1 MSLYDVV
8 TEYGFAECSPM
19 SVYGDIFRF
28 GSGLIQKRD
37 EESTEMLKTNPIV
50 YMKND
55 NEKQGRYRILFEDEF
70 ERYLSESYTYDFA
83 ITNGLTYFGRKMTL
97 NKASKMYA
105 LFIDFDGLTDK
116 SFWTFLYGCYVEPTE
131 SKYGE
136 LSYLYPLPN
145 YVVLSGHNA
154 HLVYVFDEPI
164 SLYPNIKLQLK
175 NFKFGLIRRV
185 WNTWTSK
192 IETPQYQ
199 GINQGFRPIGGK
211 TKIAGV
217 KVRAFATGAP
227 KWTLEQL
234 NNYVFE
240 EYRIDTEQRY
250 KPSQMSFDEASRK
263 YPEWVAALNDE
274 KPRGFWCVNRNLY
287 EWAFRKVG
295 TESTYGH
302 RYFGLMFLAMCA
314 AKCSFYDEKK
324 NPNPVTFEELKRDAE
339 RLRPRLDAVGP
350 IDYPM
355 TDADISSALE
365 CFDTS
370 FVLFPRETAERL
382 TAIKMP
388 PQKRNYRPQA
398 EHLARAR
405 LLCDF
410 DHPNNSWM
418 NKQGAPTKQQQV
430 LDFIREN
437 PTLSNREVAKRLKIS
452 RNTVNKWRKTM
463 QN

>member
-19 SVYGDIFRF
+19 SVYGDVFRF
-28 GSGLIQKRD
+28 GSGSIQKRG

-131 SKYGE
+131 SRYGE

-154 HLVYVFDEPI
+154 HLVYVFEEPI

-211 TKIAGV
+211 TKIEGV

-250 KPSQMSFDEASRK
+250 KRSQMSFDEASRK

-324 NPNPVTFEELKRDAE
+324 NPNPVTFEELNRDAE

>member
-28 GSGLIQKRD
+28 GSGSIQKRD

-116 SFWTFLYGCYVEPTE
+116 TFWTFLYGCYVEP
-131 SKYGE
+131 SKDKYDE
-136 LSYLYPLPN
+136 LFYMYPLPN
-145 YVVLSGHNA
+145 YVILSGHNA
-154 HLVYVFDEPI
+154 HLVYVFEEPI

-175 NFKFGLIRRV
+175 NFKYGLIRKV

-192 IETPQYQ
+192 IDPPQYQ

-211 TKIAGV
+211 TKLAGV

-263 YPEWVAALNDE
+263 YPEWVASLNDE
-274 KPRGFWCVNRNLY
+274 KPPKYWAVSRNLY
-287 EWAFRKVG
+287 DWAYRTIG
-295 TESTYGH
+295 EQAIYGH
-302 RYFGLMFLAMCA
+302 RYFCLMYLAMCA

-339 RLRPRLDAVGP
+339 RLRPKLDAKGP
-350 IDYPM
+350 TDCPM
-355 TDADISSALE
+355 TDADIQSALE

-370 FVLFPRETAERL
+370 FVLFPREVAERL
-382 TAIKMP
+382 TALTMP
-388 PQKRNYRPQA
+388 ANKRNYRPQA
-398 EHLARAR
+398 IHMRIMSATRDILY
-405 LLCDF
+405 
-410 DHPNNSWM
+410 PNGEWR
-418 NKQGAPTKQQQV
+418 NKNGKPTKQQLVIAYLQ
-430 LDFIREN
+430 EN
-437 PTLSNREVAKRLKIS
+437 PNANNSQAARALKVDVK
-452 RNTVNKWRKTM
+452 TVRKWRKTM

>member
-28 GSGLIQKRD
+28 GSGSIQKRD

-105 LFIDFDGLTDK
+105 LFIDFDGLTDVT
-116 SFWTFLYGCYVEPTE
+116 FNRFLYGATSPYLAPRGNGKLEF
-131 SKYGE
+131 
-136 LSYLYPLPN
+136 LYPLPN

-154 HLVYVFDEPI
+154 HLVYVFEEPI

-175 NFKFGLIRRV
+175 DFKYGLIGRI
-185 WNTWTSK
+185 WNRYTST

-211 TKIAGV
+211 TKLAGV
-217 KVRAFATGAP
+217 KVRAFATYHP

-234 NNYVFE
+234 NEFVLE
-240 EYRIDTEQRY
+240 QYRIDTEQRY

-274 KPRGFWCVNRNLY
+274 KPRGFWCVNRKLY
-287 EWAFRKVG
+287 EWAFKKVRK
-295 TESTYGH
+295 ESTYGH
-302 RYFGLMFLAMCA
+302 RYFGLMLLAMCA

-324 NPNPVTFEELKRDAE
+324 NPRPVTFEELKRDAE
-339 RLRPRLDAVGP
+339 KLRPYLDKQKP
-350 IDYPM
+350 ECPM
-355 TDADISSALE
+355 TDADIQSALE

-382 TAIKMP
+382 TAIDMP
-388 PQKRNYRPQA
+388 TQKRNYRPQTV
-398 EHLARAR
+398 HLARAR
-405 LLCDF
+405 LLRDF

-418 NKQGAPTKQQQV
+418 NKQGAPTKQQLVIAYLQ
-430 LDFIREN
+430 EN
-437 PTLSNREVAKRLKIS
+437 PNANNSQAARALKVDVK
-452 RNTVNKWRKTM
+452 TVRKLRKTM